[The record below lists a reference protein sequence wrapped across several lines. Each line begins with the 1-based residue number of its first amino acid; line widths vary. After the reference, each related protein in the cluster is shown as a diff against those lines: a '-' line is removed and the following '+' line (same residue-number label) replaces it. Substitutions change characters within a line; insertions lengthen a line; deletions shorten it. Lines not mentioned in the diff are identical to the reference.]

1 MVFVLREEESDVSM
15 MRPLLTAMG
24 LGVLASGAWT
34 GFGESVAGVALES
47 TTGFDLGEKNEVI
60 DLNPGCVAKD
70 ELLLGPALAF
80 GFPISHRRDESGKIK
95 KALANIRVQPKK
107 KTHF

>member
-1 MVFVLREEESDVSM
+1 MVFVLREEESDWSLV
-15 MRPLLTAMG
+15 RPLLIAMG

-60 DLNPGCVAKD
+60 DLKPGCVAKD
-70 ELLLGPALAF
+70 ELLLEAALAF
-80 GFPISHRRDESGKIK
+80 GFPISHNEDESGKIRA
-95 KALANIRVQPKK
+95 ALAIIRVQQSKI
-107 KTHF
+107 